1 MSSSELSQECLRIL
15 RYRLAHTA
23 IGPSTARK
31 MGPPGTIGRVRS
43 FLQQIA
49 LEDFVVEEAGAF
61 YKHLD
66 SQTAGLQECAGVAWG
81 AARKFLNIFLRDALY
96 NRWMCAEFGLGK
108 IEDLLELPLD
118 SHTAKGLCQAAEDHP
133 EIAQQLPRW
142 PGVVNLTPALS
153 DQYQRL
159 ASDVAALK
167 QVARVHLDI
176 LYWRQMEHS
185 NPGTEIQIVIDR

>member
-31 MGPPGTIGRVRS
+31 MGPSGTIDRVRS
-43 FLQQIA
+43 FLQQVA
-49 LEDFVVEEAGAF
+49 LEDFVAKDASTFRE
-61 YKHLD
+61 HLD
-66 SQTAGLQECAGVAWG
+66 RQTAVLQERAGVAWG

-96 NRWMCAEFGLGK
+96 NRWIYAEFGLGK
-108 IEDLLELPLD
+108 IEHWLELPLD
-118 SHTAKGLCQAAEDHP
+118 SHTAKGLRQATDDHP

-142 PGVVNLTPALS
+142 PGVVNLTPEQS
-153 DQYQRL
+153 NQYQRL

-167 QVARVHLDI
+167 QLARVHLDI

-185 NPGTEIQIVIDR
+185 TCRVQKFTIS